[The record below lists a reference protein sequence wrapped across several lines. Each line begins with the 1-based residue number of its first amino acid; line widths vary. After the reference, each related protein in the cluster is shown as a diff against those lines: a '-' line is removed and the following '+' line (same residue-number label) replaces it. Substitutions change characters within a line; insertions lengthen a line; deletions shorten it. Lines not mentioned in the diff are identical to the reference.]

1 MLKTTINTS
10 EEGLRLAVGFGDMPT
25 PATFPRTVLGIYKYN
40 EDTFFHSFISTEI
53 YQLTKTP
60 RMQIPSLSPSKP
72 NSLSNAFE
80 IFKHK
85 ILSIIKGCY
94 ELFADNMVNFST
106 DSFLLPRQP
115 FQELYSSS
123 CALVLERRPD
133 FKRMISNL
141 LQIFNSKFYSIRS
154 GSNCVDSKVNACRL
168 VSSRWWNWFRKN
180 YVKIK
185 NPLSLIPNENSR
197 CRFLVFEKSE
207 LIITNRELEILNS
220 ALSSRKRDIIV
231 TAHKS
236 NRKGSSIILNRS
248 WSKLVHFMF
257 SFSAGTDSG
266 YSSDNKVGLKVISIF
281 YLPVAKVLDFNF
293 VRCLM
298 LYGYLKDV
306 VTGLSK
312 FKKGIIENGF
322 GFNGDFKPAFNGFYE
337 FHSGKYMT

>member
-1 MLKTTINTS
+1 
-10 EEGLRLAVGFGDMPT
+10 MPT
-25 PATFPRTVLGIYKYN
+25 PATFPGTVLGIYEYN
-40 EDTFFHSFISTEI
+40 GDTFFQSFIVTEI

-72 NSLSNAFE
+72 KSLSNAFE
-80 IFKHK
+80 SFKYK
-85 ILSIIKGCY
+85 ILSIVKGCY
-94 ELFADNMVNFST
+94 QLFARDMVNFST

-123 CALVLERRPD
+123 CALVLEIRPD
-133 FKRMISNL
+133 FKRMISKM

-154 GSNCVDSKVNACRL
+154 GSNCVDSKVNPYRL

-180 YVKIK
+180 YVQIK

-248 WSKLVHFMF
+248 WSKLLHFMF
-257 SFSAGTDSG
+257 SFSAGTNSS

-281 YLPVAKVLDFNF
+281 YFSVAKVLDFNF

-312 FKKGIIENGF
+312 FKKGIMESGL
-322 GFNGDFKPAFNGFYE
+322 GFNRNLEFAFNSFYE
-337 FHSGKYMT
+337 FHGIKYMT